1 MKEGT
6 IPSGQMLAAV
16 LYGPR
21 DVRIEEV
28 DVPRIGP
35 GEILAKVEAASVDFT
50 DWKVF
55 LRGRHPMITIPG
67 LFGHEWAGTIVEV
80 GEAVSGR
87 WQPGMRVVAANSA
100 PCLPTA
106 SAQGWPSDG
115 GPPCQACRRDRQN
128 MCERLLYVN
137 GAFASYIR
145 LPSRIVQANL
155 YELAPEIP
163 FEEAALSE
171 PLACVVHA
179 VRRILIHPG
188 DTVAVIGCGPIGLL
202 FIAFLKSQYG
212 GRIQILALDHHE
224 DRLERA
230 REFGADFTLDP
241 RRAGPPL
248 GRVNVA
254 IEAVGTVRAH
264 EEALGL
270 LGRGGVLVSFGGIA
284 PGTRMS
290 VDIGRMHYEEL
301 QILPIYHHTPA
312 NFARAVELIAR
323 REIPVGRLITAR
335 LPLHELPKA
344 LEMVA
349 KRKGLRT
356 IIDPWA

>member
-1 MKEGT
+1 MST
-6 IPSGQMLAAV
+6 PSGKMLAAV

-21 DVRIEEV
+21 DVRMEEV

-55 LRGRHPMITIPG
+55 LRSKHPMIAIPG

-87 WQPGMRVVAANSA
+87 WRPGMRVVAANSA

-106 SAQGWPSDG
+106 SAQGRPLDG

-128 MCERLLYVN
+128 MCERLLYLN
-137 GAFASYIR
+137 GAFAPYIR
-145 LPSRIVQANL
+145 LPSRIVKVNL
-155 YELAPEIP
+155 YELAPDTP

-179 VRRILIHPG
+179 VRRIPIHLG
-188 DTVAVIGCGPIGLL
+188 DVVAVIGCGPIGLL
-202 FIAFLKSQYG
+202 FIALLKHRYG
-212 GRIQILALDHHE
+212 SRIRILALDHHE
-224 DRLERA
+224 DRLEVA
-230 REFGADFTLDP
+230 GEFGADLALNT
-241 RRAGPPL
+241 
-248 GRVNVA
+248 RVVGSLPERVDVA
-254 IEAVGTVRAH
+254 IEAVGTVDAH
-264 EEALGL
+264 EEALGF
-270 LGRGGVLVSFGGIA
+270 LGRGGTLVSFGGIA

-290 VDIGRMHYEEL
+290 VDIGRVHYEEL
-301 QILPIYHHTPA
+301 TILPIYHHTPA
-312 NFARAVELIAR
+312 DFARAVDLIVR
-323 REIPVGRLITAR
+323 REIPVKRLITAR

-349 KRKGLRT
+349 ERKTLRT
-356 IIDPWA
+356 IIDPWG